1 MAFKVVATPFG
12 GRAGDTSYPLESEG
26 LKPLGITI
34 ETADTS
40 SDAAYLASI
49 RDADAL
55 IAGGKWLNG
64 DVINQLEK
72 CKVIANGGVGVDRID
87 LDAATERGIV
97 VTNVPDVFVEEVA
110 VHAMMLLLACAK
122 KVVNLDKAVR
132 ENRWSEGRTYLKPM
146 PRVVGDTLG
155 LLPFGNIPRLV
166 AKKAKGFDMHVIAWD
181 PFVPDEVFAQHGV
194 ERVTDIADIFKRSDW
209 VSSHL
214 PLNKHTEGMVNYELL
229 SQMKPTGYFIN
240 TGRGPTHN
248 EADLIRILQEGKIAG
263 AGLDVMEQEPTLP
276 DNPLHQMENVVLTPH
291 TASVSDIG
299 NVRRRQRVG
308 YEIAAVLQGQMPYS
322 VVNREV
328 LNVVELKES
337 SQQTAPQP
345 SA

>member
-12 GRAGDTSYPLESEG
+12 RQTDTSYPLESEG

-34 ETADTS
+34 ETADVS
-40 SDAAYLASI
+40 SDEAYLASI
-49 RDADAL
+49 RDADAV

-64 DVINQLEK
+64 DVLNKLER

-132 ENRWSEGRTYLKPM
+132 ENRWGDGRKYLQPM

-155 LLPFGNIPRLV
+155 LIPFGNIPRLV
-166 AKKAKGFDMHVIAWD
+166 AKKAKGFDMKIIAWD
-181 PFVPDEVFAQHGV
+181 PFVSDEVFEQAGV
-194 ERVTDIADIFKRSDW
+194 ERVTDLAEIFKRSDW

-214 PLNKHTEGMVNYELL
+214 PLNKATEGMLNYGLF
-229 SQMKPTGYFIN
+229 SQMKPTAYFIN

-248 EADLIRILQEGKIAG
+248 EADLIRALQEKKMAG

-276 DNPLHQMENVVLTPH
+276 NNPRHQMENVVLTPH

-299 NVRRRQRVG
+299 NIRRRQRVG
-308 YEIAAVLQGQMPYS
+308 YEIAAVLQGKMPFS

-328 LNVVELKES
+328 LNVVSLEPS
-337 SQQTAPQP
+337 SQQTSPLP